1 MKIVNTV
8 LCSLLLAL
16 MLTLPV
22 AAADPPSEV
31 TLFKNVNIFDGE
43 NEKLLEGYDVLVV
56 KNLIKKIDKEIEIA
70 DTYVIDVKTGGLHP
84 ASTAKTHSCDFMTNE
99 PMDVMVYDPVKM
111 VKHEVKVK
119 VINGKGRTLMPGLID
134 AHWHIMFSV
143 VPISTMMSTDLGYL
157 SIAAAKGSR
166 ETLLRGF
173 TSVRDAGGNVFGVK
187 RAIDE
192 GLVDGPRVYP
202 SGPYIGQTSGHGDF
216 RGPNDVPEAPGT
228 PFNYMQRTHS
238 FIADGVPD
246 VLKRTREILRM
257 GASQIKAHAGGGVSS
272 LYDPLDVTQY
282 TFEEAKA
289 ICDVAKTWNTYVMIH
304 VNTDAAIKQWVNAG
318 VLSVEH
324 GFFIEKETA
333 KLMAKKGVWWSMQ
346 PLMNDEDAFVFE
358 NPASQAKY
366 EQVVAGLDN
375 AVAFTKKYK
384 VKTAFGT
391 DMLFDPAL
399 AAKQG
404 KFLAKLKK
412 WYTPYETLKMA
423 THDNAQLLKLCG
435 PRDPYP
441 GEFGVVKEGAL
452 ADLILVEGNPLE
464 NLDLVADPDKNF
476 LVIMK
481 DGKIYKNT
489 VH

>member
-1 MKIVNTV
+1 M
-8 LCSLLLAL
+8 
-16 MLTLPV
+16 
-22 AAADPPSEV
+22 
-31 TLFKNVNIFDGE
+31 
-43 NEKLLEGYDVLVV
+43 
-56 KNLIKKIDKEIEIA
+56 
-70 DTYVIDVKTGGLHP
+70 
-84 ASTAKTHSCDFMTNE
+84 
-99 PMDVMVYDPVKM
+99 
-111 VKHEVKVK
+111 
-119 VINGKGRTLMPGLID
+119 
-134 AHWHIMFSV
+134 
-143 VPISTMMSTDLGYL
+143 
-157 SIAAAKGSR
+157 
-166 ETLLRGF
+166 
-173 TSVRDAGGNVFGVK
+173 
-187 RAIDE
+187 
-192 GLVDGPRVYP
+192 
-202 SGPYIGQTSGHGDF
+202 
-216 RGPNDVPEAPGT
+216 
-228 PFNYMQRTHS
+228 
-238 FIADGVPD
+238 
-246 VLKRTREILRM
+246 
-257 GASQIKAHAGGGVSS
+257 
-272 LYDPLDVTQY
+272 YDPLDVTQY

-289 ICDVAKTWNTYVMIH
+289 ICDVTKTWNTYVMIH

-318 VLSVEH
+318 ALSVEH
-324 GFFIEKETA
+324 GFFIEEETA
-333 KLMAKKGVWWSMQ
+333 ELMAKKGVWWSMQ

-441 GEFGVVKEGAL
+441 GEFGVVKEGAF
-452 ADLILVEGNPLE
+452 ADLILVDGNPLE